1 MTENVSTSSQRT
13 KHVDV
18 KYHFV
23 RKYMEDGFIKIFF
36 VRSEH
41 IISDGFTKDVTGD
54 ITEFTGY
61 SLTFLGYGSIRVCI
75 GGMQSACVAPQRYTA
90 CRRPAAAPP

>member
-1 MTENVSTSSQRT
+1 VQVNNVGALFMTENVSTSSQRT

-41 IISDGFTKDVTGD
+41 NISDGFTKDVTGD
-54 ITEFTGY
+54 INNARTSDYMAEQEAIFKY
-61 SLTFLGYGSIRVCI
+61 
-75 GGMQSACVAPQRYTA
+75 
-90 CRRPAAAPP
+90 CRFGHAFHRKGVGL